1 MNPLQHRLS
10 QGFTLLEVL
19 VAVAIL
25 AIALSAIIAGG
36 ARYASTASD
45 LREKTLAL
53 WVAHN
58 RLTEIEL
65 APVLPQIGT
74 SNDDV
79 DMGGEHWTWRV
90 KVQNTQ
96 DPTLRRVDIRV
107 MHRDSK
113 NSLVSLS
120 AFLSSNG
127 RKTSQ

>member
-1 MNPLQHRLS
+1 MSPIRRRVS
-10 QGFTLLEVL
+10 RGFTLLEVL
-19 VAVAIL
+19 VAMAIL

-36 ARYASTASD
+36 ARYVSTASD

-65 APVLPQIGT
+65 APVWPSIGT

-79 DMGGEHWTWRV
+79 DMGGEHWTWHV
-90 KVQNTQ
+90 KVQGTQ
-96 DPTLRRVDIRV
+96 DPTLRRIDIRV
-107 MHRDSK
+107 THRDSK

-127 RKTSQ
+127 RQATQ